1 MYKKRI
7 VDNII
12 ETKLKGKGAVLIEG
26 PKWCGKTT
34 TSSRFAKSTIVMTD
48 PKSEKENLLLAE
60 VNPELL
66 LEGNT
71 PRLIDEWQVAPKLWD
86 AIRFVV
92 DKRNYEGQFLLTGS
106 STPVNRDDIDHSG
119 AGRFAWVTMRT
130 MSLYESGDSTGEVS
144 LSDVFKGKKINGT
157 NKLTLNDITYLIC
170 RGGWPKSVTMEPEIA
185 LEQPFDY
192 IDAIVKTDA
201 SKVDGIVKNEE
212 RLRKFLRAYSRNV
225 STQVTLTSLKEDM
238 IVNDVDSLNEDT
250 ISLYINAFKKMFV
263 IEEMEAWNPNLRSKT
278 AIRTSDT
285 RYFVDPS
292 IASSSLGLGPS
303 DLIKNLNTCGLFF
316 ENLVVRDLRVYAES
330 LKGNVYH
337 YRDASNLEC
346 DAVIH
351 LRNGEYGLVEIKL
364 GGDKLIE
371 EGVKNLLDLANK
383 IDTDKMNKPSFLMI
397 ITATSNYAYRRP
409 DGVYVVPIGCLKD

>member
-1 MYKKRI
+1 
-7 VDNII
+7 
-12 ETKLKGKGAVLIEG
+12 
-26 PKWCGKTT
+26 
-34 TSSRFAKSTIVMTD
+34 
-48 PKSEKENLLLAE
+48 
-60 VNPELL
+60 
-66 LEGNT
+66 
-71 PRLIDEWQVAPKLWD
+71 
-86 AIRFVV
+86 
-92 DKRNYEGQFLLTGS
+92 
-106 STPVNRDDIDHSG
+106 
-119 AGRFAWVTMRT
+119 
-130 MSLYESGDSTGEVS
+130 
-144 LSDVFKGKKINGT
+144 
-157 NKLTLNDITYLIC
+157 
-170 RGGWPKSVTMEPEIA
+170 MEPEIA

-201 SKVDGIVKNEE
+201 SKVDGIVKSEE

-263 IEEMEAWNPNLRSKT
+263 IEEMQAWNPNLRSKT

>member
-92 DKRNYEGQFLLTGS
+92 DKRNDEGQFLLTGS

-119 AGRFAWVTMRT
+119 AGRFAWVTMRA

-144 LSDVFKGKKINGT
+144 LSDVFKGKNINGT

-337 YRDASNLEC
+337 YGDASNLEC

>member
-92 DKRNYEGQFLLTGS
+92 DKRNNEGQFLLTGS

-144 LSDVFKGKKINGT
+144 LSDVFKGKNINGT

-170 RGGWPKSVTMEPEIA
+170 RGGWPKSVSMEPEIA

-238 IVNDVDSLNEDT
+238 KVNDVDSLNEDT
-250 ISLYINAFKKMFV
+250 ISLYINAFKKLFV

-292 IASSSLGLGPS
+292 IASSSLGLGPT

>member
-92 DKRNYEGQFLLTGS
+92 DKRNDEGQFLLTGS

-144 LSDVFKGKKINGT
+144 LSDVFKGKNINGT

-185 LEQPFDY
+185 LEQPYDY

-330 LKGNVYH
+330 LKGKVYH

>member
-92 DKRNYEGQFLLTGS
+92 DKRNDEGQFLLTGS

-144 LSDVFKGKKINGT
+144 LNDVFKGKNINGT

-201 SKVDGIVKNEE
+201 SKVDGIVKSEE

-263 IEEMEAWNPNLRSKT
+263 IEEMQAWNPNLRSKT

>member
-92 DKRNYEGQFLLTGS
+92 DKRNDEGQFLLTGS

-144 LSDVFKGKKINGT
+144 LSDVFKGKNINGT

-346 DAVIH
+346 DAVVH

>member
-71 PRLIDEWQVAPKLWD
+71 PRLIDEWQIAPKLWD

-92 DKRNYEGQFLLTGS
+92 DKRNDEGQFLLTGS

-144 LSDVFKGKKINGT
+144 LSDVFKGKNINGT

-201 SKVDGIVKNEE
+201 SKVDGIVKSEE

>member
-1 MYKKRI
+1 
-7 VDNII
+7 
-12 ETKLKGKGAVLIEG
+12 
-26 PKWCGKTT
+26 
-34 TSSRFAKSTIVMTD
+34 MTD

-92 DKRNYEGQFLLTGS
+92 DKRNDEGQFLLTGS

-144 LSDVFKGKKINGT
+144 LNDVFKGKNINGT

-201 SKVDGIVKNEE
+201 SKVDGIVKSEE

-263 IEEMEAWNPNLRSKT
+263 IEEMQAWNPNLRSKT

>member
-71 PRLIDEWQVAPKLWD
+71 PRLIDEWQIAPKLWD

-92 DKRNYEGQFLLTGS
+92 DKRNDEGQFLLTGS

-144 LSDVFKGKKINGT
+144 LSDVFKGKNINGT

-201 SKVDGIVKNEE
+201 SKVDGIVKSEE

-263 IEEMEAWNPNLRSKT
+263 IEEMQAWNPNLRSKT

-397 ITATSNYAYRRP
+397 ITATSNYAYRRL

>member
-92 DKRNYEGQFLLTGS
+92 DKRNDEGQFLLTGS

-144 LSDVFKGKKINGT
+144 LSDVFKGKNINGT

-201 SKVDGIVKNEE
+201 SKVDGIVKSEE

-263 IEEMEAWNPNLRSKT
+263 IEEMQAWNPNLRSKT

>member
-1 MYKKRI
+1 
-7 VDNII
+7 
-12 ETKLKGKGAVLIEG
+12 
-26 PKWCGKTT
+26 
-34 TSSRFAKSTIVMTD
+34 MTD
-48 PKSEKENLLLAE
+48 PKSEKENLLVAE

-92 DKRNYEGQFLLTGS
+92 DKRNDEGQFLLTGS

-144 LSDVFKGKKINGT
+144 LSDVFKGKNINGT

-330 LKGNVYH
+330 LKGKVYH

>member
-92 DKRNYEGQFLLTGS
+92 DKRNDEGQFLLTGS

-144 LSDVFKGKKINGT
+144 LSDVFKGKNINGT

-201 SKVDGIVKNEE
+201 SKVDGIVKSEE

>member
-92 DKRNYEGQFLLTGS
+92 DKRNVEGQFLLTGS
-106 STPVNRDDIDHSG
+106 SIPVNRDHIDHSG

-144 LSDVFKGKKINGT
+144 LSDVFKGKNINGT

-201 SKVDGIVKNEE
+201 SKVDGIAKNEE

-238 IVNDVDSLNEDT
+238 IVNDVDTLNEDT

-303 DLIKNLNTCGLFF
+303 DLIRNLNTCGLFF

>member
-92 DKRNYEGQFLLTGS
+92 DKRNDEGQFLLTGS

-144 LSDVFKGKKINGT
+144 LSDVFKEKNINGT

-330 LKGNVYH
+330 LKGKVYH

>member
-92 DKRNYEGQFLLTGS
+92 DKRNDEGQFLLTGS

-144 LSDVFKGKKINGT
+144 LSDVFKGKNINGT

-201 SKVDGIVKNEE
+201 SKVDGIVKSEE

-351 LRNGEYGLVEIKL
+351 LRNGKYGLVEIKL

>member
-1 MYKKRI
+1 
-7 VDNII
+7 
-12 ETKLKGKGAVLIEG
+12 
-26 PKWCGKTT
+26 
-34 TSSRFAKSTIVMTD
+34 MTD

-92 DKRNYEGQFLLTGS
+92 DKRNDEGQFLLTGS

-144 LSDVFKGKKINGT
+144 LSDVFKGKNINGT

-330 LKGNVYH
+330 LKGKVYH

>member
-92 DKRNYEGQFLLTGS
+92 DKRNDEGQFLLTGS

-144 LSDVFKGKKINGT
+144 LSDVFKGKNINGT

-263 IEEMEAWNPNLRSKT
+263 IEEMEAWSPNLRSKT

>member
-92 DKRNYEGQFLLTGS
+92 DKRNDEGQFLLTGS

-144 LSDVFKGKKINGT
+144 LSDVFKGKNINGT

-330 LKGNVYH
+330 LKGKVYH

>member
-71 PRLIDEWQVAPKLWD
+71 PRLIDEWQIAPKLWD

-92 DKRNYEGQFLLTGS
+92 DKRNDEGQFLLTGS

-144 LSDVFKGKKINGT
+144 LSDVFKGKNINGT

-201 SKVDGIVKNEE
+201 SKVDGIVKSEE

-263 IEEMEAWNPNLRSKT
+263 IEEMQAWNPNLRSKT

>member
-12 ETKLKGKGAVLIEG
+12 ETKLKEKGAVLIEG

-92 DKRNYEGQFLLTGS
+92 DKRNNEGQFLLTGS

-144 LSDVFKGKKINGT
+144 LSDVFKGKNINGT

-170 RGGWPKSVTMEPEIA
+170 RGGWPKSVSMEPEIA

-238 IVNDVDSLNEDT
+238 KVNDVDSLNEDT
-250 ISLYINAFKKMFV
+250 ISLYINAFKKLFV

-292 IASSSLGLGPS
+292 IASSSLGLGPT